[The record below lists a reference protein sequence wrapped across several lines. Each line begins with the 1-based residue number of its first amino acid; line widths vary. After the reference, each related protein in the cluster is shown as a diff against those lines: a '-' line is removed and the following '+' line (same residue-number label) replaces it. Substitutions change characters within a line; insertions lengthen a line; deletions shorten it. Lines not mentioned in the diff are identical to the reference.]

1 MDPAWKYSPMVQG
14 CVPMNSSEANW
25 CVSLPSLRRQVT
37 CRALHLANSDH
48 VCCWKMGTGGV
59 VNMGTCRAPRV
70 ARVARRAS
78 HVSRGS
84 HTYGNQP
91 TVDRTLSW
99 FLAYIIGVVCSVPR
113 DALSLSLSLS
123 PTSRNGFP
131 GRSKSNPPPLP
142 TPSNEPQ
149 NRSASASLRLSGLL
163 RKLHGGPVGVA
174 TESQVTS
181 TNAVGGDRSDEN
193 RGPRA

>member
-1 MDPAWKYSPMVQG
+1 MVQG

-113 DALSLSLSLS
+113 DALSLSLS
-123 PTSRNGFP
+123 NF
-131 GRSKSNPPPLP
+131 SKWLPWPFQKQPAPPSNPFKRTPKPLGFGFSSTLRPPSEAP
-142 TPSNEPQ
+142 R
-149 NRSASASLRLSGLL
+149 RSGR
-163 RKLHGGPVGVA
+163 R
-174 TESQVTS
+174 
-181 TNAVGGDRSDEN
+181 GD
-193 RGPRA
+193 